1 VLFILIKYLIK
12 YLLYI
17 LLGITDINKAKM
29 AYRLLNE
36 IIIKLEPKIIRK
48 IQSLKVLVHV
58 SLKSY

>member
-1 VLFILIKYLIK
+1 
-12 YLLYI
+12 
-17 LLGITDINKAKM
+17 M